1 MAAEPVPGAL
11 LLLLAALVLDGLLP
25 ERRPPFD
32 RIPHPVRLAGALI
45 AHLEGRWNDARRS
58 EGVRRLLGILCV
70 AVVVGAAGVAGFL
83 VHSLAAAVPLGWLLE
98 LVAVVSL
105 LAWSSLAAHLR
116 RVAVPLAVGDL
127 AGARAAVAAIVGR
140 DTAALEEAGIA
151 RAAIESLAE
160 NLSDAVVGPALWYA
174 VLGLPGMAA
183 YKAMST
189 LDSMIGHR
197 TDRYRA
203 FGWASARAD
212 DVANVVPARL
222 TAVLIAVAAAP
233 EARTRAALAA
243 AWRDAPLHLSPN
255 AGWPEAAM
263 AGALDLSLG
272 GPRRYGEAA
281 VDGAWF
287 GRGRRE
293 AQADD
298 IARALGL
305 AGRATALMGAA
316 LAVLWAFT

>member
-189 LDSMIGHR
+189 LDRHNPPE
-197 TDRYRA
+197 DRHQR
-203 FGWASARAD
+203 
-212 DVANVVPARL
+212 
-222 TAVLIAVAAAP
+222 AAADEP
-233 EARTRAALAA
+233 LVARIVRVHRNCSVGQNSFGARRA
-243 AWRDAPLHLSPN
+243 H
-255 AGWPEAAM
+255 
-263 AGALDLSLG
+263 
-272 GPRRYGEAA
+272 
-281 VDGAWF
+281 V
-287 GRGRRE
+287 
-293 AQADD
+293 
-298 IARALGL
+298 
-305 AGRATALMGAA
+305 
-316 LAVLWAFT
+316 